1 MSEKIDYSLLNK
13 FLGGIT
19 PEEAALSVGKEKSD
33 QTKQPSMSIDE
44 YINNSENQLNQIVA
58 KSIRTK
64 SDIDNIDFDSD
75 EISTESYD
83 ENLQIYDL
91 LRYMSPLRVDIPE
104 SVDLS
109 GLTATYLSNLTLE
122 DKTDDEKAFFDTI
135 FNLNHAMTGFKDN
148 KPEVLVESLTK
159 IAANKDLSI
168 KQVSQW
174 FKVIE
179 EFSGYQILS
188 GDSIEDGNLIYN
200 LSLIETKRRYFELEK
215 NYLINH
221 FSELLNKSIGNKYGD
236 VLVEIV
242 EKTFE
247 FVELFHGSMDEEIN
261 QEQRLP
267 DNIII
272 VKNQLR
278 NLATEFVSSDQ
289 MAELIEEID
298 GFYSSIDFKSMK
310 LPILDH
316 KS

>member
-1 MSEKIDYSLLNK
+1 M
-13 FLGGIT
+13 
-19 PEEAALSVGKEKSD
+19 
-33 QTKQPSMSIDE
+33 
-44 YINNSENQLNQIVA
+44 
-58 KSIRTK
+58 
-64 SDIDNIDFDSD
+64 
-75 EISTESYD
+75 
-83 ENLQIYDL
+83 
-91 LRYMSPLRVDIPE
+91 
-104 SVDLS
+104 
-109 GLTATYLSNLTLE
+109 
-122 DKTDDEKAFFDTI
+122 
-135 FNLNHAMTGFKDN
+135 
-148 KPEVLVESLTK
+148 
-159 IAANKDLSI
+159 
-168 KQVSQW
+168 
-174 FKVIE
+174 
-179 EFSGYQILS
+179 
-188 GDSIEDGNLIYN
+188 
-200 LSLIETKRRYFELEK
+200 
-215 NYLINH
+215 
-221 FSELLNKSIGNKYGD
+221 LNKSIGNKYGD